1 MPSRTPSLAGI
12 GFAVLACLA
21 MSVRGSDAQAGCA
34 LGTGCALRVE
44 NFFPHQVPRG
54 RVTVINLIIA
64 TQDEIQSAEVTPAAG
79 VTISGIK
86 QGEPGNP
93 RGRFPGWSMWSSMA
107 IEVASDAAP
116 GDRTLVLTMP
126 TGRLPPLTVT
136 IPTHVPAISELRVLP
151 GPSRPSSVDLQF
163 AVADGS
169 ADLGRSP
176 YVWFTTNCGD
186 DPLLGV
192 VHGKLSPDGKS
203 GGVVRATVPVRP
215 AEAGGTTTV
224 RRTCEVQL
232 RVADALGFESN
243 SLQTVANVAN

>member
-1 MPSRTPSLAGI
+1 LAGI
-12 GFAVLACLA
+12 GFTVLACLA
-21 MSVRGSDAQAGCA
+21 ISVRGSHAQAGCA
-34 LGTGCALRVE
+34 LETGCALRVE

-64 TQDEIQSAEVTPAAG
+64 TQDEIQSAEVIPAAG

-107 IEVASDAAP
+107 IEVAPDAVP

-151 GPSRPSSVDLQF
+151 GPSRPTSVELQF

-169 ADLGRSP
+169 GDLGGSP

-192 VHGKLSPDGKS
+192 VHGKLSPNDTS
-203 GGVVRATVPVRP
+203 SGVVRATVPVRTAE
-215 AEAGGTTTV
+215 AEAGGTTTAS
-224 RRTCEVQL
+224 RTCEVKV

-243 SLQTVANVAN
+243 SMQTVANVGN